1 MIASISVQVSVL
13 VLETTRYFA
22 LLAEKL
28 FHKKKSILSSHCA
41 SKKHASGK
49 EMIKKSKLREQ
60 TSTEALSREKSHQD
74 STDSHR
80 KNIQASSFV
89 RKNGYRLA
97 SSISLGQYIA
107 LIFKKEVARIK
118 N

>member
-1 MIASISVQVSVL
+1 
-13 VLETTRYFA
+13 
-22 LLAEKL
+22 
-28 FHKKKSILSSHCA
+28 
-41 SKKHASGK
+41 
-49 EMIKKSKLREQ
+49 MIKKSKLREQ